1 MPRPKVKY
9 CCDNCQYVTN
19 RKDNYA
25 YHMNRKNKC
34 KTATP
39 KDATQVITPAL
50 VFAPPVK
57 VETHDFTCHKCST
70 IFDTLLGLGIHSS
83 KCTGLHPLKCPK
95 CKYSFSSKQSKSKH
109 IKRGVCNPIK
119 PASTIEPTLI
129 QQPETLQTE
138 IPIIIQE
145 SKILES
151 STQNQINIVVEIRK
165 KPIKEKPKPK
175 TKIPLSL
182 RFKVWDTHIGINN
195 GKAKCACC
203 EATEI
208 TQLQFE
214 CGHIIPESNGGP
226 TILENLLPICM
237 SCNRSMHTTNLYEFK
252 RKHFIETM
260 NEQKKVEVVGD
271 QELNT
276 FQNIPTHL

>member
-1 MPRPKVKY
+1 MPRPRVQY
-9 CCDNCQYVTN
+9 CCDNCHYITN
-19 RKDNYA
+19 RKDNYE
-25 YHMNRKNKC
+25 YHMNRQNKC
-34 KTATP
+34 KTAIP
-39 KDATQVITPAL
+39 KATIPVVTPAP
-50 VFAPPVK
+50 VFTPSVK
-57 VETHDFTCHKCST
+57 VETHNFTCQKCST
-70 IFDTLLGLGIHSS
+70 IFSTLHGLGIHSS
-83 KCTGLHPLKCPK
+83 KCTGLHPLKCPT
-95 CKYSFSSKQSKSKH
+95 CNYSFSSKQSKSKH

-119 PASTIEPTLI
+119 PASTILPDLV
-129 QQPETLQTE
+129 QQPETLTTTLQTE
-138 IPIIIQE
+138 TPIYNVLE

-165 KPIKEKPKPK
+165 KPIKEKPKPKLK

-237 SCNRSMHTTNLYEFK
+237 SCNRSMHTINLYEFK
-252 RKHFIETM
+252 RKHFVETM
-260 NEQKKVEVVGD
+260 NEQKEIVGD

-276 FQNIPTHL
+276 F